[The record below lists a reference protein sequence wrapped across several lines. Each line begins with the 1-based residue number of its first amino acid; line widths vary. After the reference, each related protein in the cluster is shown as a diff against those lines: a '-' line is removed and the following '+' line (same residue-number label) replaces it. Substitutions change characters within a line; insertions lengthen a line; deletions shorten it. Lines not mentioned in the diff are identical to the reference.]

1 MTNPYLEKLRARD
14 QEKCHPAASS
24 KPSKPML
31 EVEDSGETTAVTYFE
46 GFEGDRCN
54 RFFWDDLVAGQS
66 TFGRFGHVFE
76 ILRSRCP
83 DWVPVDRWQQCVEDG
98 NRFLAQWGGHAEV
111 FDWTAR
117 DLFGLAPVPDNPHPS
132 YRRLSRYDETGLIW
146 LLEGCE
152 VLALTANTATIQR
165 PSGSTTTYRKKN
177 TPAPSTLGDTL
188 DDPE

>member
-1 MTNPYLEKLRARD
+1 MNPYLAKLRPHH
-14 QEKCHPAASS
+14 ETPHPQAPS
-24 KPSKPML
+24 KPSKP
-31 EVEDSGETTAVTYFE
+31 GFE
-46 GFEGDRCN
+46 GFEGDRSRRISEN
-54 RFFWDDLVAGQS
+54 GWIPKPVEDAPFVR
-66 TFGRFGHVFE
+66 VFE
-76 ILRSRCP
+76 ILQSRCP
-83 DWVPVDRWQQCVEDG
+83 NWVPVDRWQQCVEDG
-98 NRFLAQWGGHAEV
+98 NRFFAQWGGHAEV